1 MTTKIGRLLL
11 SSVTTFLSIGVLG
24 KKIHA
29 LAWPDPINWVPYPSF
44 VPV

>member
-11 SSVTTFLSIGVLG
+11 SSVTTFQSIGVLG
-24 KKIHA
+24 KSIHA
-29 LAWPDPINWVPYPSF
+29 LAWLDPLNWVPYPSL